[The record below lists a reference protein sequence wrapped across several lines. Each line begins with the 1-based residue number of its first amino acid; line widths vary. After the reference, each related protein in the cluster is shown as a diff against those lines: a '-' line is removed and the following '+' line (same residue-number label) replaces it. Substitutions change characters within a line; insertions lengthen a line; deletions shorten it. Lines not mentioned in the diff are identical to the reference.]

1 MLWLLAFIFMALCV
15 IAYLL
20 DYHLGRIRRNQRR
33 WLPRPGT
40 VVAEDE
46 W

>member
-1 MLWLLAFIFMALCV
+1 MFWLLLGILAALVGIFFMT
-15 IAYLL
+15 
-20 DYHLGRIRRNQRR
+20 DYHLTRIRRNQRR

-40 VVAEDE
+40 VVQEDE